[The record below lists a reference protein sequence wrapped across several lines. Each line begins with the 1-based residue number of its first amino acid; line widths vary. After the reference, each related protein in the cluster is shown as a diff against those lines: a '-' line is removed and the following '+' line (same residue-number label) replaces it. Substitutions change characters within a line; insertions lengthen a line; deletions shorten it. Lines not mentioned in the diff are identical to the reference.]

1 MNTEWADD
9 ERVGMPRVIL
19 EPIRPARS
27 HLNYWVR
34 QTHQRFAK
42 SFGLLLKEAGIIA
55 SEWAAL
61 RELYRPQR
69 WSPVALGHAIGMSKG
84 GASKLVNRLVAKGL
98 AVKDSNESDRRFRA
112 VGLTQLGRELIV
124 FLSTIERDT
133 DREFFAPLGNGRR
146 FRLEQYMDRVLD
158 SGRSR
163 PLHQW
168 VLTQL
173 KRTNL
178 KRFTLKAEVKP
189 ADGDRTKAD
198 ELWEYCQRV
207 LLANAL
213 GKPAPAKSEWLEAQL
228 ANAGAVPG

>member
-1 MNTEWADD
+1 MDTEWADD
-9 ERVGMPRVIL
+9 EWAGERVIL

-34 QTHQRFAK
+34 HAHQRFAK
-42 SFGLLLKEAGIIA
+42 NFGQLLKEAGIIA

-69 WSPVALGHAIGMSKG
+69 WSPVALGHKIGMSKG
-84 GASKLVNRLVAKGL
+84 GASKLVSRLVAKGL

-124 FLSTIERDT
+124 FLAPIEKDT

-146 FRLEQYMDRVLD
+146 FRLTQYMNRVLD

-163 PLHQW
+163 HLHQW

-173 KRTNL
+173 KKSDL
-178 KRFTLKAEVKP
+178 KRFTLKPKAQP
-189 ADGDRTKAD
+189 ADGGRTKAD

-207 LLANAL
+207 MEANAL
-213 GKPAPAKSEWLEAQL
+213 GKPEPAKPAWLEARL
-228 ANAGAVPG
+228 ANAGAAPG

>member
-1 MNTEWADD
+1 MDTEWADD
-9 ERVGMPRVIL
+9 EWASEPRVIL

-42 SFGLLLKEAGIIA
+42 NFGQQLKEAGIIA

-69 WSPVALGHAIGMSKG
+69 CSPVVLGQAIGMSMG
-84 GASKLVNRLVAKGL
+84 GASKLVSRLVAKGL

-124 FLSTIERDT
+124 CLAQIETDT
-133 DREFFAPLGNGRR
+133 DREFFAPLGNSRR
-146 FRLEQYMDRVLD
+146 FRITQYMNRVLD

-163 PLHQW
+163 HLQQW

-173 KRTNL
+173 KKSDL
-178 KRFTLKAEVKP
+178 KRFTL
-189 ADGDRTKAD
+189 T
-198 ELWEYCQRV
+198 
-207 LLANAL
+207 
-213 GKPAPAKSEWLEAQL
+213 
-228 ANAGAVPG
+228 

>member
-1 MNTEWADD
+1 MDTEWADD
-9 ERVGMPRVIL
+9 ERAGVRRVIL

-42 SFGLLLKEAGIIA
+42 NFGQLLKEAGIIA

-61 RELYRPQR
+61 RELYRPER

-84 GASKLVNRLVAKGL
+84 GASKLVSRLVAKGL
-98 AVKDSNESDRRFRA
+98 AVKGSNESDRRFRA
-112 VGLTQLGRELIV
+112 VGLTRLGRELIV
-124 FLSTIERDT
+124 FLATIERDT

-146 FRLEQYMDRVLD
+146 FRLTQYMSRVLD
-158 SGRSR
+158 CGRGR

-173 KRTNL
+173 KKSDL
-178 KRFTLKAEVKP
+178 KRFTLKAKAKP
-189 ADGDRTKAD
+189 ADVDRTKAD
-198 ELWEYCQRV
+198 ELSEYCQRV
-207 LLANAL
+207 MLANAL
-213 GKPAPAKSEWLEAQL
+213 EKSAPDMPQWLQAQL

>member
-1 MNTEWADD
+1 MDTEWADD
-9 ERVGMPRVIL
+9 ERAGEPRVIL

-34 QTHQRFAK
+34 HTHQRFAK
-42 SFGLLLKEAGIIA
+42 NFGQLLKEAGIIA

-84 GASKLVNRLVAKGL
+84 GASKLVSRLVAKGL

-112 VGLTQLGRELIV
+112 VGLNQLGRELVV
-124 FLSTIERDT
+124 FLASIEKDT

-146 FRLEQYMDRVLD
+146 FRLTQYMNRLLD

-163 PLHQW
+163 HLHQW

-173 KRTNL
+173 TKSEFQ
-178 KRFTLKAEVKP
+178 RFTLAAKAKP
-189 ADGDRTKAD
+189 ADGGRTKAD
-198 ELWEYCQRV
+198 ELWEYCQRMMV
-207 LLANAL
+207 ANAL
-213 GKPAPAKSEWLEAQL
+213 GNAAPAKPEWLR
-228 ANAGAVPG
+228 

>member
-1 MNTEWADD
+1 MDTKWADD
-9 ERVGMPRVIL
+9 EWTGEPRVIL

-34 QTHQRFAK
+34 HTHQRFAK
-42 SFGLLLKEAGIIA
+42 SFGHLLKEAGIIA

-69 WSPVALGHAIGMSKG
+69 WSPVALGQALGMSKG
-84 GASKLVNRLVAKGL
+84 GASKLVSRLVAKGL

-112 VGLTQLGRELIV
+112 VGLTQLGRDLIV
-124 FLSTIERDT
+124 FLAPIETDI

-146 FRLEQYMDRVLD
+146 FRLTQYMNRVLD

-163 PLHQW
+163 HLHQW
-168 VLTQL
+168 VLAQL
-173 KRTNL
+173 EKSDL
-178 KRFTLKAEVKP
+178 HRFTLKAKGKP
-189 ADGDRTKAD
+189 ADGGRTKAD

-207 LLANAL
+207 LEANAL
-213 GKPAPAKSEWLEAQL
+213 GEPALAKPEWLEVL
-228 ANAGAVPG
+228 VANAGAAPE

>member
-1 MNTEWADD
+1 MDTEWADD
-9 ERVGMPRVIL
+9 ERAGEPRVIL

-27 HLNYWVR
+27 YLNYWVR

-42 SFGLLLKEAGIIA
+42 NFGQLLKEAGIIA

-69 WSPVALGHAIGMSKG
+69 WSPVALGQAIGMSKG
-84 GASKLVNRLVAKGL
+84 GASKLVSRLVAKGL

-124 FLSTIERDT
+124 FLAQIETDT

-146 FRLEQYMDRVLD
+146 FRLMQYMNRVLD
-158 SGRSR
+158 SGRSSH
-163 PLHQW
+163 LQQW
-168 VLTQL
+168 VLDQL
-173 KRTNL
+173 KKSDL
-178 KRFTLKAEVKP
+178 KRFTLKAKAIP
-189 ADGDRTKAD
+189 ADGGRAKAD
-198 ELWEYCQRV
+198 ELWEYFQRV
-207 LLANAL
+207 TEANAL
-213 GKPAPAKSEWLEAQL
+213 EKPAPAMPEWLEAQL